1 MLTLQKSRSPHRS
14 VLALPRVLFR
24 PQKAIPSR
32 QGPAIPA
39 TGRQDRTY
47 RGVPA
52 ISCLICLLLPTSTN
66 YSTRALVP
74 EDQYHVAPPREYQ
87 TGTQN
92 LVSSSLKY
100 FIHKQTTN
108 AEANLL

>member
-1 MLTLQKSRSPHRS
+1 MLTLQKSRSRHRS

-39 TGRQDRTY
+39 TRTY

-52 ISCLICLLLPTSTN
+52 ISCLIRLLLPTSTN

-74 EDQYHVAPPREYQ
+74 EDQYHVVPPREYQ

-92 LVSSSLKY
+92 LASSSLKY

-108 AEANLL
+108 VEANLL